1 MRQQVDAFT
10 LGLRSNGPLFVVFD
24 LGVKAVNCHGVLV
37 LLRAALAICECWLQ
51 RLCRCWGFSYAANS
65 EHLCIEANSFCSAS
79 LAIAVS

>member
-37 LLRAALAICECWLQ
+37 LLRAALA
-51 RLCRCWGFSYAANS
+51 LCRCWGFSYAANS